1 MRRREVDYKEKS
13 RIVKKKSRIEAA
25 LSVELVLKYRG

>member
-1 MRRREVDYKEKS
+1 MSPKRKKS